1 MQSNLSFTFSDFLA
15 SPPGQYVLRW
25 EQTHLD
31 RAVADIFG
39 YHAVQLGMPEIDT
52 LAENRMPLRLLVSEG
67 VSDRVVENASQ
78 PGDGSPQGAGSPHA
92 DRSPQG
98 DRLPEG
104 DGSPQGAGSPHA
116 DRSLHADRLPQGD
129 RSPQG
134 DASGP
139 RSVRRVAV
147 ITRFEELPFA
157 TQSIDLVVMPH
168 ILEFAQEPHQVLRE
182 VDRVLL
188 PEGQVIIT
196 GFNPASLWGLRQ
208 ALSRTGAGRP
218 YLPRDGQFIS
228 LPRIKDWLKLLSFE
242 TNRGRFGCYAPWAGS
257 ERWLARWSFM
267 EKAGDRWWPVFG
279 SVYLLSAVKRVRGMR
294 VIGPVRRRKEERRVA
309 LAPATTP
316 RTPVAFTVRVEG
328 GDDAAN
334 DTARDAAHG

>member
-1 MQSNLSFTFSDFLA
+1 MQSNLSFSFSDFLG

-39 YHAVQLGMPEIDT
+39 YHAVQLGLPEIDT
-52 LAENRMPLRLLVSEG
+52 LAENRMPLRLLVS
-67 VSDRVVENASQ
+67 DRVVENGA
-78 PGDGSPQGAGSPHA
+78 PQGNGS
-92 DRSPQG
+92 
-98 DRLPEG
+98 L
-104 DGSPQGAGSPHA
+104 QGAESEQP
-116 DRSLHADRLPQGD
+116 
-129 RSPQG
+129 
-134 DASGP
+134 SG
-139 RSVRRVAV
+139 RRVAV

-208 ALSRTGAGRP
+208 ALSRTGGARP

-257 ERWLARWSFM
+257 ERWLARWAFM

-294 VIGPVRRRKEERRVA
+294 VIGPVRKRKEERRVA
-309 LAPATTP
+309 LAPAATP
-316 RTPVAFTVRVEG
+316 RTPVAFTVRVVH
-328 GDDAAN
+328 GDEAAN

>member
-1 MQSNLSFTFSDFLA
+1 MQSNLSFSFSDFLA

-39 YHAVQLGMPEIDT
+39 YHAVQLGLPEIDT
-52 LAENRMPLRLLVSEG
+52 LAENRMPLRLLVS
-67 VSDRVVENASQ
+67 DRVVENGAPRGNGSL
-78 PGDGSPQGAGSPHA
+78 PGDQSEQP
-92 DRSPQG
+92 
-98 DRLPEG
+98 
-104 DGSPQGAGSPHA
+104 
-116 DRSLHADRLPQGD
+116 
-129 RSPQG
+129 
-134 DASGP
+134 SG
-139 RSVRRVAV
+139 RRVAV

-208 ALSRTGAGRP
+208 ALSRTGGARP

-279 SVYLLSAVKRVRGMR
+279 SVYLLTAVKRVRGMR
-294 VIGPVRRRKEERRVA
+294 VIGPVRKRKEERRVA

-316 RTPVAFTVRVEG
+316 RTPVAFTVRVVRE
-328 GDDAAN
+328 DDAAN